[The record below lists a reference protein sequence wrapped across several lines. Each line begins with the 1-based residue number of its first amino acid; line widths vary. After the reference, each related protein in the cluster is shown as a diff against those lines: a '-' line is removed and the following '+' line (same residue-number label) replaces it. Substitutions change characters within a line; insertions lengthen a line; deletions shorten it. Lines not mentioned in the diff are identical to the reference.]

1 MEIINMQCDPVT
13 GTCEVP
19 APQDTIQTIKNKK
32 PVRLLYFTDPICSS
46 CWGIEPQL
54 RKLKLE
60 YGDFFDVEYRMGGL
74 LKGWNEYGGSDV
86 SNPSDVAQHWDEASA
101 YYNMPIDGD
110 VWIEDPLSS
119 SYPPSI
125 GFKAAQLQDE
135 AKAEKFLRRIK
146 EMVFIEKKNTTRWEN
161 LSQAAIDAGLDL
173 EKFRNDFD
181 NEAKKLFNE
190 DLELARQFGVRG
202 FPTVFFIDEDDNRFK
217 VYGSKPYQ
225 QYESALI
232 KLVPNAKKKNVSS
245 NINDLFDR
253 YDSIT
258 VQELAVVHNI
268 NIPDAQNILENLLHQ
283 EKVEKIISKNGPLYK
298 VKNV

>member
-1 MEIINMQCDPVT
+1 
-13 GTCEVP
+13 
-19 APQDTIQTIKNKK
+19 
-32 PVRLLYFTDPICSS
+32 
-46 CWGIEPQL
+46 
-54 RKLKLE
+54 
-60 YGDFFDVEYRMGGL
+60 
-74 LKGWNEYGGSDV
+74 SDV
-86 SNPSDVAQHWDEASA
+86 SKPSDVAQHWDEASA

-119 SYPPSI
+119 SYPPSV

-202 FPTVFFIDEDDNRFK
+202 FPTIFFIDEDDNRFK

-232 KLVPNAKKKNVSS
+232 KLVPNAKKKNVPS

-268 NIPDAQNILENLLHQ
+268 NLPDAQNILENLLHQ
-283 EKVEKIISKNGPLYK
+283 EKVEKIISKNGPL
-298 VKNV
+298 